1 MLKLANDEVRPPSV
15 MARWSALW
23 AERSQRRLVSARTRR
38 SLAANARRAA
48 ASRSVRSRH
57 TVLLV
62 DRAAAVRDELLE
74 LALILEHADHRD
86 ASWVFAI
93 QKLLTD
99 GCESPLYNR
108 EIHMSELRAALYYLR
123 REPVFRAD
131 PGLVTPAVPGSLR

>member
-1 MLKLANDEVRPPSV
+1 MLKLANADNSPPGV
-15 MARWSALW
+15 VARWRALSA
-23 AERSQRRLVSARTRR
+23 RRRQRRLVSARTRR
-38 SLAANARRAA
+38 SLAASARRAA
-48 ASRSVRSRH
+48 TSAPVRSRH

-93 QKLLTD
+93 RKLLTD

-108 EIHMSELRAALYYLR
+108 DVHMSELRAALYYLR
-123 REPVFRAD
+123 REPQSREHPQPVIPVAPPSPR
-131 PGLVTPAVPGSLR
+131 

>member
-1 MLKLANDEVRPPSV
+1 MIKLANAGDPPPGIV
-15 MARWSALW
+15 ARWRAFSA
-23 AERSQRRLVSARTRR
+23 ARKERHLVSARTRR
-38 SLAANARRAA
+38 SLAASARQAA
-48 ASRSVRSRH
+48 NVGAARSRH

-93 QKLLTD
+93 RKLLTD

-108 EIHMSELRAALYYLR
+108 DVHMSELRAALYYLR
-123 REPVFRAD
+123 REPAPREQPRPA
-131 PGLVTPAVPGSLR
+131 TPVAPGSPR